1 MSLARSAFADAG
13 QPFQGMPRKEPG
25 QNMTFCCMGCGKAQP
40 GAGSRG
46 VGIRRRCLPC
56 LQHRGAAQ

>member
-1 MSLARSAFADAG
+1 MSGAQPAFADAG
-13 QPFQGMPRKEPG
+13 RAFEGATRKEPG
-25 QNMTFCCMGCGKAQP
+25 QNMTFCCLGCGKAQP

-56 LQHRGAAQ
+56 QQRKGAAA